1 MKEHSDKKKTRM
13 VAQGYTQEEGIDY
26 DEVFAPV
33 ARIEE
38 NRSKLM
44 PQTHLKDFVLVPM
57 DPECISLC
65 QDKYVTEILKKFGFT
80 DVQDKQTLL
89 WKLKSLCSRIEDV
102 IMLEQA
108 LDMKST
114 TGWFVNIL
122 GVIDIHRNCKKRLV
136 VATFYLKA
144 EKKGIGVNAGDSKL
158 MLLGINLLLLGKVNA
173 ARHNLLLLVCDRKK
187 IEHKM
192 KQLTKVDLHLEDA
205 DGIECLP
212 NAIIFEQFTLMGA
225 ECAKTTAWN
234 EFSSTMASA
243 IICLAT
249 NQNTTSTKVEVSDLQ
264 LIPTHTHHYSN
275 INITTSKETEPRD
288 DSLERA
294 TTTATGLDVEQDRG
308 NISKIQSKATPNEP
322 SSIGTSSGG
331 GPRRQD
337 TMGDTIAQTRSE
349 NCKTKEPSDNAAT
362 TTSKFQLLLSKD
374 LSMKYMTLA
383 QALAELK
390 SDELEQEP
398 SKKQKVDDDK
408 ETKELKQ
415 CMEIISD
422 DGDDVTIEAT
432 PLSTKSPT
440 IVDYKI

>member
-1 MKEHSDKKKTRM
+1 M

-173 ARHNLLLLVCDRKK
+173 ARHNLLLLV
-187 IEHKM
+187 E
-192 KQLTKVDLHLEDA
+192 
-205 DGIECLP
+205 
-212 NAIIFEQFTLMGA
+212 
-225 ECAKTTAWN
+225 
-234 EFSSTMASA
+234 
-243 IICLAT
+243 
-249 NQNTTSTKVEVSDLQ
+249 
-264 LIPTHTHHYSN
+264 
-275 INITTSKETEPRD
+275 RD
-288 DSLERA
+288 DNLERA

-308 NISKIQSKATPNEP
+308 IISKTQSKETPNEL

-337 TMGDTIAQTRSE
+337 TMGDTIAQTRFE

-390 SDELEQEP
+390 SDDLEQEP
-398 SKKQKVDDDK
+398 SKKQKLDDDK

-440 IVDYKI
+440 IVDYKIYKEGKKSYF